1 MNLSDKL
8 FGSNVDPDV
17 IEFFKQLQEGSFEV
31 NPNQSI
37 NPTPYSNYLGDRI
50 PFARMWTAVNIRE
63 MDLDEETQK
72 LVLQEDKDSK
82 NIIVVVNE
90 HKNKNNYKELD
101 SLDEQN
107 SNLSNNVLKQ
117 VVPIYERNTNLTLTL
132 KSTHPTPATLYSMT
146 WEGDYTNKFY
156 QRV

>member
-117 VVPIYERNTNLTLTL
+117 VGT
-132 KSTHPTPATLYSMT
+132 
-146 WEGDYTNKFY
+146 
-156 QRV
+156 